1 MRVDRGRAPRR
12 GFVCGSGPTSRA
24 DPCPDLCRS
33 IRVERGMIP
42 CLGWPGGCIVIIFV
56 DADLRSRQGV
66 RIPRQSGR
74 NDSKI
79 SYSSRTLEPSI
90 ETSQGHR
97 QSTPLAPGELAEW
110 LGARVDELA
119 RRWSLA
125 IRDHGPGDSGEF
137 DVVLDAFTRHLPRF
151 LPWMLGPYRE
161 MVDPLWIKS
170 SEFFGSVAARRGL
183 AAGEVIE
190 EFQLLR
196 ELVIRDL
203 YRDPPL
209 GGRLPLSLREIL
221 RLNRG
226 IDRGV
231 THASVGHTD
240 ALFFQFFEGEGT
252 PPLDPA
258 DLSEEVLDQLATMSR
273 ELDEVVRHARGREVR
288 V

>member
-1 MRVDRGRAPRR
+1 MP
-12 GFVCGSGPTSRA
+12 
-24 DPCPDLCRS
+24 
-33 IRVERGMIP
+33 
-42 CLGWPGGCIVIIFV
+42 
-56 DADLRSRQGV
+56 
-66 RIPRQSGR
+66 
-74 NDSKI
+74 
-79 SYSSRTLEPSI
+79 YSFRTPEPSI
-90 ETSQGHR
+90 ETSRGRRHAR
-97 QSTPLAPGELAEW
+97 PLAPGELAEW
-110 LGARVDELA
+110 LGARLDDLG
-119 RRWSLA
+119 RRWSMA
-125 IRDHGPGDSGEF
+125 IRDDGPGPSEQF
-137 DVVLDAFTRHLPRF
+137 DVVLDAFTQHLVRF

-161 MVDPLWIKS
+161 TVEPLWVKS
-170 SEFFGSVAARRGL
+170 SELFGSVAARRGL

-252 PPLDPA
+252 AAPEPTELA
-258 DLSEEVLDQLATMSR
+258 DEVMDQLATMSR
-273 ELDEVVRHARGREVR
+273 ELDEVVEHARGAEVR

>member
-1 MRVDRGRAPRR
+1 MP
-12 GFVCGSGPTSRA
+12 
-24 DPCPDLCRS
+24 
-33 IRVERGMIP
+33 
-42 CLGWPGGCIVIIFV
+42 
-56 DADLRSRQGV
+56 
-66 RIPRQSGR
+66 
-74 NDSKI
+74 
-79 SYSSRTLEPSI
+79 YSFRTPEPSI
-90 ETSQGHR
+90 ETSRGRRHTR
-97 QSTPLAPGELAEW
+97 PLAPGELAEW
-110 LGARVDELA
+110 LGARLDELA

-125 IRDHGPGDSGEF
+125 ISDDGPGPSEQF
-137 DVVLDAFTRHLPRF
+137 DVVLDAFTQHLVRF

-161 MVDPLWIKS
+161 TVEPLWVKS
-170 SEFFGSVAARRGL
+170 SELFGSVAARRGL

-252 PPLDPA
+252 A
-258 DLSEEVLDQLATMSR
+258 ASEPTELAGEVLDQLATMSR
-273 ELDEVVRHARGREVR
+273 ELDEIVAHARSAEVR

>member
-1 MRVDRGRAPRR
+1 MLDPHLPGR
-12 GFVCGSGPTSRA
+12 S
-24 DPCPDLCRS
+24 
-33 IRVERGMIP
+33 
-42 CLGWPGGCIVIIFV
+42 
-56 DADLRSRQGV
+56 DANM
-66 RIPRQSGR
+66 P
-74 NDSKI
+74 
-79 SYSSRTLEPSI
+79 YSLRTLEPPI
-90 ETSQGHR
+90 ETSRNHR
-97 QSTPLAPGELAEW
+97 HSRPLAPGELAEW
-110 LGARVDELA
+110 LAARSGDLS
-119 RRWSLA
+119 RRWGLA
-125 IRDHGPGDSGEF
+125 IRDHGPGDSEEF
-137 DVVLDAFTRHLPRF
+137 DVVLDAFTQHLVRF

-161 MVDPLWIKS
+161 TVEPLWVKS

-209 GGRLPLSLREIL
+209 GGRMPMSLREIL

-240 ALFFQFFEGEGT
+240 ALFFQFFEEEGT
-252 PPLDPA
+252 APPIPA
-258 DLSEEVLDQLATMSR
+258 DLSAEVLEQLETMSR
-273 ELDEVVRHARGREVR
+273 ELDEVVEHARGREVR